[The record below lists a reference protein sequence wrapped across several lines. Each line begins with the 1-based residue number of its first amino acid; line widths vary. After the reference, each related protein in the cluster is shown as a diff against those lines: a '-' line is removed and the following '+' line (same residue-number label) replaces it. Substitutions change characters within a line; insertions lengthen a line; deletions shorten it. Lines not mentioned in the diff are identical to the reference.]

1 MPFPTAMRPGSKP
14 SSAAPPSYR
23 PPKKK
28 PGEVDG
34 KGHATTPPQKAGP
47 PAQNA
52 NRLTGPPIQ
61 MGAGH
66 DSMFANGRPGGH
78 SPAPYG
84 APPATPN
91 YPRTSGMAPRGQMQG
106 NPPGSPNYPMARM
119 GPSRVGGQAQGA
131 HPAGVKTAVMFAD
144 GGFGMPPA
152 IGGAPDD
159 DDSQMGAPVGQDD
172 DMGDA
177 AAQGPQGSGTTV
189 IIKPESVF
197 YHDDAQNC
205 QTCMHMGPDG
215 QCAVLAMMV
224 SPTGGCTAWEN
235 GGGMGADQDMSQGMP
250 TGASMAQNPEGT
262 SGNPS
267 MS

>member
-1 MPFPTAMRPGSKP
+1 MQPTAFKPGARP

-28 PGEVDG
+28 PGEVDD
-34 KGHATTPPQKAGP
+34 KGHSRTAGETSP
-47 PAQNA
+47 PAQNR
-52 NRLTGPPIQ
+52 NRLTGPPMQ
-61 MGAGH
+61 MGAGQG
-66 DSMFANGRPGGH
+66 SMFANGRPGGR
-78 SPAPYG
+78 SPVPFG

-91 YPRTSGMAPRGQMQG
+91 YPRPGTMRPGGQMQG
-106 NPPGSPNYPMARM
+106 APPMTPNYPRPSM
-119 GPSRVGGQAQGA
+119 GPNRPGGEQQGM

-144 GGFGMPPA
+144 GGFGAPPM
-152 IGGAPDD
+152 IGGEPDA
-159 DDSQMGAPVGQDD
+159 DDSQMGAPVGQPD
-172 DMGDA
+172 
-177 AAQGPQGSGTTV
+177 AQGDSAPPQQGGGTSV

-224 SPTGGCTAWEN
+224 SPTGGCTAWEH
-235 GGGMGADQDMSQGMP
+235 GGDQGDMSEGMP
-250 TGASMAQNPEGT
+250 TGASIAQNPEGT
-262 SGNPS
+262 SGSPS